1 MDHNHNIILIVG
13 EKLHIM
19 TRRNFAT
26 DHSRHFVG
34 VVASTNGTLA
44 RLKGY
49 TFVFNPDVATYQK
62 IPEVRTRIFG
72 LDDGQHIIN
81 VMPPHAI
88 IDALHYSIMDDRL
101 VLSDGAKFSMDVN
114 EFGELAN

>member
-1 MDHNHNIILIVG
+1 MEHNHSIIILPG

-34 VVASTNGTLA
+34 VVASTNGTMA

-49 TFVFNPDVATYQK
+49 TFVFNPDSATYQK

-81 VMPPHAI
+81 VMHPNAI
-88 IDALHYSIMDDRL
+88 LDALHYSIIADRL
-101 VLSDGAKFSMDVN
+101 MLTDGVKFSMDVN
-114 EFGELAN
+114 EFGELN